1 MFETTT
7 RTRYSSQTIETYK
20 RFRLAAF
27 AASDGVSWL
36 RTQYDSSLRLLLAI
50 TGLVLLL
57 ACANLANLMLARA
70 SIREHEVAVRLALG
84 ASRGRLLR
92 QLLSESALLA
102 TVGTALGIY
111 LAQFLSRILVW
122 SLSTESG
129 SVRLAVETDWRVL
142 LFAAGLAA
150 LTCAFFGAVPA
161 LRATSTEPV
170 AAMKSRGRRLTGG
183 RQRFSMHA
191 LVVVTQIA

>member
-20 RFRLAAF
+20 RFRMAAYP
-27 AASDGVSWL
+27 ASEGVSWL
-36 RTQYDSSLRLLLAI
+36 RTQYDSSLQLLLAI
-50 TGLVLLL
+50 TGLVLLI

-70 SIREHEVAVRLALG
+70 STREHEIAVRLALG

-102 TVGTALGIY
+102 AIGTALGIY
-111 LAQFLSRILVW
+111 LAQFVSRILVW

-129 SVRLAVETDWRVL
+129 SVHLAAESDCRVS

-150 LTCAFFGAVPA
+150 LTCAF
-161 LRATSTEPV
+161 
-170 AAMKSRGRRLTGG
+170 
-183 RQRFSMHA
+183 
-191 LVVVTQIA
+191 